1 MKKEKY
7 TFALPEN
14 VAKRL
19 DELSEQESMSKSEML
34 RRTIALYSY
43 VYREVVEADKKL
55 CVVDQNDQI
64 SREIVL
70 S

>member
-19 DELSEQESMSKSEML
+19 DELSELESMSKSEML
-34 RRTIALYSY
+34 RRTIALYSH
-43 VYREVVEADKKL
+43 VYREVSETDKKL
-55 CVVDQNDQI
+55 CIVDKDDQI
-64 SREIVL
+64 SIEIVL